1 MAEGVMKKMI
11 EEHGLDNWVVDSAGI
26 GNWHV
31 GELPDRRAIQC
42 AENHGIDI
50 RYQRARHLQ
59 KNDLDAFDHILVMDL
74 MNYRDVVNLAQNG
87 VNHQKIKLLLE
98 YKYPNE
104 QKIVPDPYYTDLFE
118 DAYQL
123 IYEGC
128 EGFVHHQ
135 LSLRTGINKL
145 IE

>member
-11 EEHGLDNWVVDSAGI
+11 EENGLQHWVVDSAGI

-42 AENHGIDI
+42 AKNHGIDI
-50 RYQRARHLQ
+50 RYQRARHLK
-59 KNDLDAFDHILVMDL
+59 KNDLQSFDHILVMDL
-74 MNYRDVVNLAQNG
+74 MNYRDVVSLAQNG
-87 VNHQKIKLLLE
+87 VNQHKIKLLLD

-118 DAYQL
+118 DAYHL

-128 EGFVHHQ
+128 EGFVHHH
-135 LSLRTGINKL
+135 LHL
-145 IE
+145 